1 MLALEFA
8 RLPSAAHACR
18 VCKRATSSQSLPDH
32 IGFDFNKRWDD
43 VTATSVM
50 EGGDVDVVEEGGYE
64 IFGNNVVDLLARQ
77 DSYRFVLP
85 WI

>member
-50 EGGDVDVVEEGGYE
+50 EGGDRLIPTSDFGGE
-64 IFGNNVVDLLARQ
+64 FARPGLRQ
-77 DSYRFVLP
+77 LSN
-85 WI
+85 